1 MDPGHGAWLGL
12 AGGHCP
18 DVSRGGGVSD
28 FRGGARHDG
37 KGRSRALP
45 PRPHGRTPSGAASEI
60 PISLGEALGAKRLI
74 GWGTAVAV
82 VIVAVLVLQ
91 RSEWGGL
98 ETVGAAASTALAWGG
113 TALTWLGVWLFR
125 IAVGAVLVLLA
136 LGIVSQVGT
145 TFWLPFKGAWSA
157 GRASNSNADFA
168 AGAGV
173 ALSVILA
180 AASFNPGFNAW
191 LSAQLQSLPLNPT
204 FAVDFHGWF
213 PAASIQPWTDLFESF
228 SGFPEFGLIVVTLLV
243 GIVSLAFGGQGDY
256 RETGPMAVAT
266 AAIARV
272 TTTLLLTLIIL
283 YVMSKLRDE

>member
-1 MDPGHGAWLGL
+1 M
-12 AGGHCP
+12 
-18 DVSRGGGVSD
+18 
-28 FRGGARHDG
+28 
-37 KGRSRALP
+37 
-45 PRPHGRTPSGAASEI
+45 
-60 PISLGEALGAKRLI
+60 
-74 GWGTAVAV
+74 
-82 VIVAVLVLQ
+82 LQ
-91 RSEWGGL
+91 RSAWGGL

-125 IAVGAVLVLLA
+125 IAIGAVLVFLA

-145 TFWLPFKGAWSA
+145 TFWLPVKGAWSA

-180 AASFNPGFNAW
+180 AASSFNPGFNAW

-204 FAVDFHGWF
+204 FALDFHGWF
-213 PAASIQPWTDLFESF
+213 PAASIQPWTELFESS

-266 AAIARV
+266 ASIARV

-283 YVMSKLRDE
+283 YDVQARQRLGSLRPPPLDGGPGHPSSELVGNCVDRRAEAGGAGRRRRHQRIAGRPSRCTQASTSNA